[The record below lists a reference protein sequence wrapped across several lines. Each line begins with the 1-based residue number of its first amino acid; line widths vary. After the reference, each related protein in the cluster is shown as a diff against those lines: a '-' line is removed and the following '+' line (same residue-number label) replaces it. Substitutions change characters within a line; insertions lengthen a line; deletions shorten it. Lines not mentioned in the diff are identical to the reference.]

1 MSGAGRLLRGLRRAV
16 HVVEVLADVGRFVP
30 ARAPASVPTR
40 AGGCQGTAWG
50 GGRGGAHVHARVRV
64 LNVRHL
70 TRAPA
75 LSCAPARAG
84 DERGGLT
91 FS

>member
-1 MSGAGRLLRGLRRAV
+1 MSGDSYLPARPRRYNAGGGVPRDG
-16 HVVEVLADVGRFVP
+16 VGR
-30 ARAPASVPTR
+30 
-40 AGGCQGTAWG
+40 GE
-50 GGRGGAHVHARVRV
+50 GGAHVHARVRV

>member
-1 MSGAGRLLRGLRRAV
+1 MSGDSYL
-16 HVVEVLADVGRFVP
+16 P
-30 ARAPASVPTR
+30 ARPR
-40 AGGCQGTAWG
+40 RYQRGRGGAKGRRGEG
-50 GGRGGAHVHARVRV
+50 GGGGGGGAHVHARVRV